1 MATVDT
7 AGVSADTT
15 QARRAAGSAMLAAS
29 IEWYDF
35 FIYGTAAALV
45 FSSSFFPAFSP
56 VAGVLAAFSTA
67 AVGFLARPLGGILC
81 GHFGDRFGRKPV
93 LVAALVTMGV
103 ATTLVGLLPTY
114 ETIGVAA
121 PVVLVL
127 LRLAQGLAVGGQWG
141 GAMLLATEYAPP
153 GRRGLY
159 GSFVQLGV
167 PIGLIAGNLV
177 FLALSEVVSPD
188 QFAAWGWRVPFLVSV
203 ALVFVAVFIHRRL
216 EETPAFR
223 AVEEKM
229 AAAQGPRRSP
239 VVEALRRYP
248 KQILLAAGAFLVV
261 NSTFYVL
268 VTGMLDYGT
277 RDLGLS
283 HGTMLA
289 AVLIGNA
296 LQLVAV
302 PSFAALSDRVG
313 RRRVFAAGAVLLAL
327 WAFPMWQLVDTA
339 SFPLIVLANAVAA
352 TCLSV
357 MYGPQAAM
365 FAEMF
370 SAEVRYSGAS
380 LGYQIA
386 SVVGGLAPV
395 VMVLLVERTHTSASI
410 AAYIVLLALLALAS
424 LVGIRTVGATSAPET
439 RETREPV
446 GRR

>member
-7 AGVSADTT
+7 AGVSPDTT

-67 AVGFLARPLGGILC
+67 AVGFLARPLGGVLC

-167 PIGLIAGNLV
+167 PVGLITGNLV
-177 FLALSEVVSPD
+177 FLGLSEVLAPG
-188 QFAAWGWRVPFLVSV
+188 QFASWGWRVPFLFSV
-203 ALVFVAVFIHRRL
+203 ALVFVAMFIHRRL

-223 AVEEKM
+223 AVEQKLT
-229 AAAQGPRRSP
+229 AAQGRRRSP
-239 VVEALRRYP
+239 VIEALRRYP

-277 RDLGLS
+277 RELGLS

-302 PSFAALSDRVG
+302 PAFAALSDRVG
-313 RRRVFAAGAVLLAL
+313 RRGVFAAGAVLLAL

-357 MYGPQAAM
+357 MYGPQAAL

-395 VMVLLVERTHTSASI
+395 IMVLLVDRTHTSASI
-410 AAYIVLLALLALAS
+410 AAYVVLLALLALAS
-424 LVGIRTVGATSAPET
+424 LAGIRTVGATSD

-446 GRR
+446 GSR

>member
-1 MATVDT
+1 
-7 AGVSADTT
+7 
-15 QARRAAGSAMLAAS
+15 
-29 IEWYDF
+29 
-35 FIYGTAAALV
+35 
-45 FSSSFFPAFSP
+45 
-56 VAGVLAAFSTA
+56 
-67 AVGFLARPLGGILC
+67 
-81 GHFGDRFGRKPV
+81 
-93 LVAALVTMGV
+93 
-103 ATTLVGLLPTY
+103 
-114 ETIGVAA
+114 
-121 PVVLVL
+121 
-127 LRLAQGLAVGGQWG
+127 
-141 GAMLLATEYAPP
+141 
-153 GRRGLY
+153 
-159 GSFVQLGV
+159 
-167 PIGLIAGNLV
+167 
-177 FLALSEVVSPD
+177 
-188 QFAAWGWRVPFLVSV
+188 
-203 ALVFVAVFIHRRL
+203 
-216 EETPAFR
+216 
-223 AVEEKM
+223 
-229 AAAQGPRRSP
+229 
-239 VVEALRRYP
+239 
-248 KQILLAAGAFLVV
+248 LLAAGAFLVV

-277 RDLGLS
+277 RELGLS

-357 MYGPQAAM
+357 MYGPQAAL

-395 VMVLLVERTHTSASI
+395 IMVLLVDRTHTSASI
-410 AAYIVLLALLALAS
+410 AAYVVLLAVLALAS
-424 LVGIRTVGATSAPET
+424 LAGIRTVGATSD

-446 GRR
+446 GSR